1 MRERAKAP
9 WITGLLAAFCFLILP
24 SCKQSVQIAVPEQ
37 KVDFIGRW
45 SEGSNFFELEPDGK
59 VDLEIDGP
67 TESRLVRKGSLRS
80 FDGQSICI
88 GVGEWQPE
96 KCLVISEVPYR
107 SGGREVILLGGI
119 ELARDSI

>member
-1 MRERAKAP
+1 MSRVFLRS
-9 WITGLLAAFCFLILP
+9 LACLAFCFLILP

-45 SEGSNFFELEPDGK
+45 SEGSNFFELERDGR

-67 TESRLVRKGSLRS
+67 AESRLVRTGSLRN

-88 GVGEWQPE
+88 GVGEWQPA
-96 KCLVISEVPYR
+96 KCLVISQVPYR
-107 SGGREVILLGGI
+107 SGGREVILLGGV
-119 ELARDSI
+119 ELERE